1 MNKQQVNQVI
11 VQKFY
16 KTLDSLQKHKNKK
29 DSFDLIE

>member
-16 KTLDSLQKHKNKK
+16 KTLDSLQKLKKKK